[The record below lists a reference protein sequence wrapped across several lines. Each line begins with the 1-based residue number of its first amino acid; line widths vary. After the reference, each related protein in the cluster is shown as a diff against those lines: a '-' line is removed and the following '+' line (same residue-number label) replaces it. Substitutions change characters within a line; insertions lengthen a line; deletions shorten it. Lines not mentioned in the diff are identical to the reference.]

1 MSHLFQNCVITGRGY
16 SNADSI
22 WLSNS
27 IGNLLKNCYKWGQIG
42 ESLEDTGENLYHE
55 EVLEIVEVTSI
66 SMQPMQGIT

>member
-27 IGNLLKNCYKWGQIG
+27 IGNLLKNWYKWGQRG
-42 ESLEDTGENLYHE
+42 ESLKDTGGNLYYE
-55 EVLEIVEVTSI
+55 EVLEILEVTSI
-66 SMQPMQGIT
+66 SVQPMQV